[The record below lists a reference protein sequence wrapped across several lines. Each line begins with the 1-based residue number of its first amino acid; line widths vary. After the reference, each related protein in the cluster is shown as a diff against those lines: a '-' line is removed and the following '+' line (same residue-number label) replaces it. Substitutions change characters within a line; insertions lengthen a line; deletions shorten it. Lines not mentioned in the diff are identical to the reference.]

1 MFTYLK
7 ENNLGKLKRIQGT
20 IFDRGKDRR
29 EVGTWGGHYK
39 GETSVEEIHVYKFFK
54 ALERR
59 N

>member
-7 ENNLGKLKRIQGT
+7 ENNLGKVKRIQGT

-54 ALERR
+54 AL
-59 N
+59 